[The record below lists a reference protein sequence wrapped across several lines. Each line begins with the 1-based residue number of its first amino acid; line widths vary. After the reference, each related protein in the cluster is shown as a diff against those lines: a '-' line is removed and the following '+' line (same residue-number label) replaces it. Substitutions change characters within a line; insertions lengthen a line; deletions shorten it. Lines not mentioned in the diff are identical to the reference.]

1 MKLPSKNFYTLF
13 AESYTNYS
21 LNKKRYIDAVN
32 DFIKKESLSVKSMI
46 DVGSGDGKRGRRI
59 ADIFDLTRFTAVD
72 NSDGMIG
79 ELSKIEGAEVIYA
92 DISDVDLKVGKKHD
106 LVLFLWNVLG
116 HIQVCNQKTALM
128 NLANIVEPNGIIFF
142 DVNNRYNIKHYG
154 LKSVIRNVAKDI
166 FKRDKTNGDFP
177 LFLKT
182 EKGEIETVVHI
193 FNPFE
198 IRKLIKSAGL
208 DILKMVAVDYSDG
221 KISRNIFG
229 GQLVFKL
236 KKR

>member
-13 AESYTNYS
+13 AESYKNYS
-21 LNKKRYIDAVN
+21 LNRKPYIDAVN
-32 DFIKKESLSVKSMI
+32 DFIRKESLSVKSMI
-46 DVGSGDGKRGRRI
+46 DVGSGDGKRGRLI
-59 ADIFDLTRFTAVD
+59 ADIFGLARFTAVD
-72 NSDGMIG
+72 NSDGMIS

-92 DISDVDLKVGKKHD
+92 DISDVNFKVGKKHD

-116 HIQVCNQKTALM
+116 HVSADRQKVALI
-128 NLANIVEPNGIIFF
+128 NLANIVEPNGVIFL
-142 DVNNRYNIKHYG
+142 DVNNRYHIKHYG
-154 LKSVIRNVAKDI
+154 LKSVVRNVAKDI
-166 FKRDKTNGDFP
+166 FKRNKTNGDFP
-177 LFLKT
+177 LLLKT

-208 DILKMVAVDYSDG
+208 DIVKMVAVDYLNG

-229 GQLVFKL
+229 GQLVYKL
-236 KKR
+236 KKK